1 MEFWYVWLLPII
13 GFVLWVLIAQVAVR
27 ISGNTLQKQFIKLG
41 TLKGKTLAEIQ
52 KACGDPN
59 SISYGE
65 AGVKICQW
73 MRSGYNIVLLFDE
86 NNICLGVNSETRV

>member
-52 KACGDPN
+52 KACGDPI